1 MHAIRIH
8 ETGGPEKLR
17 YEDITLPD
25 LKPHEVRVKNAVIG
39 VNFIDIYHR
48 TGLYQAPLPFTPGLE
63 GAGTVAAVGDHVRD
77 LAVGQRVAYCTG
89 AMGAYA
95 HEHILPAQYVVPLPE
110 SMPFELAAA
119 IMLQGLTAHYLIHD
133 CFAVKPGTRVLLHA
147 AAGGVGSIVSQWA
160 AAKGATVIGTVGDAE
175 KAKLAMQQGCSHTI
189 LYREEDFVARVHDI
203 TSGHGVD
210 VVYDSVGASTLMGS
224 LDCLRPRGMLVSFGQ
239 SSGKVPPFDPALL
252 AAKGSLF
259 FTRPTLNHYVAA
271 RIELLARAQA
281 LFAAIA
287 SRQIIIKP
295 PTLFALKEAAA
306 AHTAL
311 EGRATTG
318 KILLIP

>member
-8 ETGGPEKLR
+8 ETGGPEKLL
-17 YEDITLPD
+17 YEDVSLPA
-25 LKPHEVRVKNAVIG
+25 LKPHDVRIKNAVVG

-48 TGLYQAPLPFTPGLE
+48 TGLYPAPLPFTPGLE
-63 GAGTVAAVGDHVRD
+63 GAGTVLAVGDNVRD
-77 LAVGQRVAYCTG
+77 ITVGQRVAYCTG

-95 HEHILPAQYVVPLPE
+95 EEHILPAHYVVPLQE

-133 CFAVKPGTRVLLHA
+133 CFVVKPGTRILLHA

-175 KAKLAMQQGCSHTI
+175 KAKLALQQGCSHTI
-189 LYREEDFVARVHDI
+189 LYREEDFVARVKDI

-210 VVYDSVGASTLMGS
+210 VVYDSVGASTFMGG
-224 LDCLRPRGMLVSFGQ
+224 LDVIRPRGTMVSFGQ
-239 SSGKVPPFDPALL
+239 SSGKVPPFDPGLL

-295 PTLFALKEAAA
+295 PATFALKDAAD
-306 AHTAL
+306 AHCAL
-311 EGRATTG
+311 EGRTTTG
-318 KILLIP
+318 KIILIP